1 MSYRLELQTRDLQIL
16 RALFESRLMTLTH
29 LSALFFDDRVE
40 SAKKRLQKLCA
51 ARYLTQRPRR
61 LYQHA
66 IYQLTNRSIYHL
78 QRLGVTDAYRLPPR
92 YNLQR
97 RMQVS
102 ELTLRHELEV
112 LDLRTAIHR
121 RVDQNEFLELLE
133 ISTWP
138 LLSQFTIVDEF
149 GDERIIR
156 PDGFFRLC
164 QQHEAKSTE
173 HACFIEIDRSSE
185 SLSRLTQRA
194 VDYRQFQRD
203 GGLALWN
210 GRPVTEA
217 RRFPF
222 RVLYVLENAERRNN
236 VTEEL
241 LRLSPPILT
250 LIWLTTRK
258 EILQNPL
265 GTIWITPR
273 EYRDVIEDS
282 EFDSLSS
289 PRSYH
294 YRRHS
299 DRERFVDLHLAKRAL
314 L

>member
-1 MSYRLELQTRDLQIL
+1 MPYRLELQTRDLQML

-51 ARYLTQRPRR
+51 AGYLQQRPRR

-66 IYQLTNRSIYHL
+66 IYRLTNRSIYHL
-78 QRLGVTDAYRLPPR
+78 QRMGVIDAYRLPPK

-112 LDLRTAIHR
+112 LDLRVAIHR
-121 RVDQNEFLELLE
+121 AVDQDHRIQLME

-138 LLSQFTIVDEF
+138 LLSQFIVADEF

-164 QQHEAKSTE
+164 QHHAKGTTD

-185 SLSRLTQRA
+185 SLSRLSQRA
-194 VDYRQFQRD
+194 LDYRQFQKD

-210 GRPVTEA
+210 GRPATESS
-217 RRFPF
+217 RYPF

-250 LIWLTTRK
+250 LIWLTTRE
-258 EILQNPL
+258 EILQDPL
-265 GTIWITPR
+265 GRIWITPR
-273 EYRDVIEDS
+273 DYRDIVEDS
-282 EFDSLSS
+282 DFDSLSS
-289 PRSYH
+289 PRPYH
-294 YRRHS
+294 YRRQS
-299 DRERFVDLHLAKRAL
+299 DRERFVDAHLVKRAIL
-314 L
+314 